1 MGRIHVLEKQ
11 VAELIAAGEV
21 VDRPSSVVKELLEN
35 AVDAGSTAV
44 TVEIQHGGVSY
55 LRITDNGCGIAREDV
70 PTAFLRHATSK
81 VNSPED
87 LEGIGTLGFRGEALA
102 SIAAVAR
109 VELLTRVGDALEGT
123 RYVIAGGEEEECTEA
138 GCPAGTTIVVRDLFF
153 NTPARMKFLKKD
165 VVEGNA
171 VASVMDKIALS
182 HPEISFR
189 FVRDGKETLHTPG
202 DGDLKS
208 AIYAVYGREFTQGL
222 IPVDYA
228 YGGTSVKGYVSR
240 PAAAR
245 PNRSMQNFF
254 LNGRYVKSR
263 TAMVAL
269 EEAFKGSLM
278 VGKMPACVLHLTVS
292 CRAVD
297 VNVHPAKIEVRF
309 VNEKPLFDCVYHGVK
324 TALNEGD
331 TPRVAQF
338 PTARPPVFA
347 GVQPEVR
354 QLSLSQ
360 RQESPAGDVEE
371 QTSRR
376 EDGPEPEI
384 SVPKLS
390 RPFSPSGHGTVRESF
405 AATRPIYPA
414 ESEPEENPA
423 PPAVLEEAEQ
433 TFLQAD
439 PQHEDTVPFPET
451 PEPENAVQFEQ
462 APEPETQPE
471 PSFRL
476 VGEAFGTYVIL
487 ESGDDLIWIDKHAA
501 HERMIYE
508 KLKAER
514 GDADCQLLLEPVSV
528 TLEKNE
534 YAAVLEARDLCRKAG
549 FEIDDFGAG
558 TVLVRTAPLI
568 LEGEGIA
575 DAVMEMAGYL
585 VRSKTDL
592 TTEKLDW
599 LYHNVACR
607 AAIKAGDE
615 LSREEL
621 TALAAQL
628 AAHPEIR
635 YCPHGRPVSIVM
647 RRRDLEKQFGRLP

>member
-55 LRITDNGCGIAREDV
+55 LRITDNGSGIAREDV

-222 IPVDYA
+222 IPVDYS

-324 TALNEGD
+324 TALNQGD

-360 RQESPAGDVEE
+360 RQEKPAGDVEE

-423 PPAVLEEAEQ
+423 PPAGSEKAGQALP
-433 TFLQAD
+433 QAD

-451 PEPENAVQFEQ
+451 PKPENAVQFEQ

-534 YAAVLEARDLCRKAG
+534 YAAVLEAWDLCRKAG